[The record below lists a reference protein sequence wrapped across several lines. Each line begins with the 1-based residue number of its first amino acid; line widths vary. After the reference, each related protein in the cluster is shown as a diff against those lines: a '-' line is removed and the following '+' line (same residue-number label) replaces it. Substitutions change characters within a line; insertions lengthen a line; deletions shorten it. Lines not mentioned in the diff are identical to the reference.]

1 MPQEINKQSKA
12 PAAVGI
18 TVLLLAAGFIGY
30 GIYKAVNPPPAPLT
44 GMIDAKTISVS
55 AKIPGRIEEIF
66 VSEGDLVE
74 KGEKLALISTPEIDA
89 KLAQAAALKDAAAQK
104 ASLVEEGPRSEQ
116 IDAAR
121 ADLHRA
127 QAGLSLA
134 EKSWKRID
142 SLYKEGLVS
151 AQKHDEAAA
160 ARANASQLV
169 KAARAGL
176 DALVEGARRQEKQA
190 AAAMLRQAEGGVAE
204 VESLRSEG
212 DVEAPRGGEITRI
225 VTNPGEI
232 APSGFPILLLTDL
245 SDVWAVF
252 NVREDELDS
261 MKKDTVFKAEVPG
274 LKKTVEFKVY
284 WVNPRGD
291 YAVWRATR
299 QNSGYDIRTFEVRAR
314 AVEPVEGLRPGM
326 TVVVSR

>member
-1 MPQEINKQSKA
+1 
-12 PAAVGI
+12 
-18 TVLLLAAGFIGY
+18 
-30 GIYKAVNPPPAPLT
+30 
-44 GMIDAKTISVS
+44 
-55 AKIPGRIEEIF
+55 
-66 VSEGDLVE
+66 
-74 KGEKLALISTPEIDA
+74 
-89 KLAQAAALKDAAAQK
+89 
-104 ASLVEEGPRSEQ
+104 
-116 IDAAR
+116 
-121 ADLHRA
+121 
-127 QAGLSLA
+127 
-134 EKSWKRID
+134 
-142 SLYKEGLVS
+142 
-151 AQKHDEAAA
+151 
-160 ARANASQLV
+160 
-169 KAARAGL
+169 
-176 DALVEGARRQEKQA
+176 
-190 AAAMLRQAEGGVAE
+190 MLRQAEGGVAE